1 LHRLEENI
9 AAAEVKLT
17 AGDLDEI
24 ERAAAEIRVERR
36 TLSRTSAGD
45 HGPLRP
51 EPDTHHDSMP

>member
-24 ERAAAEIRVERR
+24 ERAAAEIQVEGERY
-36 TLSRTSAGD
+36 
-45 HGPLRP
+45 P
-51 EPDTHHDSMP
+51 EHLLATTGR